1 MSSFARLEA
10 MASRSVDWL
19 NGESFTLIPMKTSP
33 NGRPTGDPDRLT
45 ITGRGVFDTRKAAPA
60 LQMGDRKASGG
71 SDFRI
76 ALVDAVPELSVSRF
90 HFSNGDGSPNP
101 NHAMPR
107 QGDRVRLDSRPG
119 APDYQ
124 IMSVM
129 PDGHSR
135 IVLTLSRGAHASA

>member
-1 MSSFARLEA
+1 MTNFARLEA

-19 NGESFTLIPMKTSP
+19 NGETFTLIPMKTTP
-33 NGRPTGDPDRLT
+33 NGRATGDTDRPT

-101 NHAMPR
+101 NAMPR

-124 IMSVM
+124 IMSAM

-135 IVLTLSRGAHASA
+135 ITLTLSRGAHAGA